1 MNKIPMM
8 DDLISYVS
16 LFALILVVV
25 LLVWSLILTHREK
38 ARKMTVR
45 GRLAALRRK
54 IEALPDD
61 SEEDKSRKK
70 ALYDELTLE
79 YLENILGGIEQL
91 RIAPKEKGKAA
102 KKARKK
108 KK

>member
-1 MNKIPMM
+1 M

-16 LFALILVVV
+16 LFALILVVI

-45 GRLAALRRK
+45 GRLAALRKK
-54 IEALPDD
+54 IDSLPDNT
-61 SEEDKSRKK
+61 EEDKSRKK

-91 RIAPKEKGKAA
+91 KIGPRDKGKII
-102 KKARKK
+102 KKTRKK